1 MNTLRLRLATT
12 SACAAS
18 LAVGLCLLSGCGD
31 DTGLGKRYPV
41 YGTVT
46 YKDSPVE
53 AGRISFIPANS
64 KDQNQRAAAGDIRNG
79 SYSLTTQIE
88 GDGALPGEYN
98 VTIVS
103 KLVDDSKVKET
114 IQKYGGGGR
123 QEDVGRASA
132 QAKNLI
138 PGKYQLPETSKLTVT
153 VKESSNKFDFPL
165 KDD

>member
-1 MNTLRLRLATT
+1 MNILRLRLITT
-12 SACAAS
+12 SGGAA
-18 LAVGLCLLSGCGD
+18 LIAIGLCLLPGCGD

-53 AGRISFIPANS
+53 AGRVSFIPVDAKNQ
-64 KDQNQRAAAGDIRNG
+64 DQRPAAGDITNG
-79 SYSLTTQIE
+79 SYSLTTHTP
-88 GDGALPGEYN
+88 GDGALPGEYF
-98 VTIVS
+98 VTIAS

-123 QEDVGRASA
+123 QQDVAKAAA

-138 PGKYQLPETSKLTVT
+138 PGKYQLPETSKLKVT

-165 KDD
+165 TD

>member
-1 MNTLRLRLATT
+1 MNTLCLRLITIP
-12 SACAAS
+12 ACAV
-18 LAVGLCLLSGCGD
+18 LIAVGLCLLSGCAD

-53 AGRISFIPANS
+53 AGRISFIPADS
-64 KDQNQRAAAGDIRNG
+64 KIADRRAAAGEITNG
-79 SYSLTTQIE
+79 SYSLTTAVE
-88 GDGALPGEYN
+88 GDGALPGEYF

-123 QEDVGRASA
+123 QQDVAKAAA
-132 QAKNLI
+132 QAKDLI
-138 PGKYQLPETSKLTVT
+138 PGKYQLPETSKLKVT
-153 VKESSNKFDFPL
+153 VKESSNKLDFPL
-165 KDD
+165 TD